1 MSYKLKFLPKALR
14 EWERLDGSI
23 KEQFKKVLARRLEN
37 PFVASAKLAGVEN
50 CYKIKLKKASYRLVY
65 QVDEKEK
72 SLTVLIVARRDEVY
86 SIFKDRL
93 F

>member
-37 PFVASAKLAGVEN
+37 PFVASAKLTGVDN

-86 SIFKDRL
+86 NIFKDRL

>member
-1 MSYKLKFLPKALR
+1 MNYKLKFLPKALR

-37 PFVASAKLAGVEN
+37 PFVASAKLSGVEN

-65 QVDEKEK
+65 QVDVKEK
-72 SLTVLIVARRDEVY
+72 SLTVLIVAKRDEVY

>member
-1 MSYKLKFLPKALR
+1 MNYKLKFLPKALR

-37 PFVASAKLAGVEN
+37 PFVASAKLSGVEN

-72 SLTVLIVARRDEVY
+72 SLTVLIVAKRDEVY